1 MIGIGAVLTLVFATV
16 AGVAIERK
24 RRSSAKPSTPT
35 PREVEQS
42 RPASNAASGG
52 DRSPSDAPQ
61 IANEGDRLP
70 SDAPQMANEGD
81 RLPSNAGSPRS
92 MVQTSEFE
100 ASAPPSAAPSD
111 AVESDGNSTL
121 VLSPCRSDARGSGDG
136 STLVHSPHSS
146 DESESRDDSA
156 RVDSPDPP
164 DPPTRNPR
172 VLRGGL
178 DGGGSQMVLDVP
190 VKGWSPV
197 AAQLLDQRPNG
208 VLTVEGVEVHVRRSR
223 DGGVRLHAPRRASL
237 VLDRE
242 RARLVMP
249 QAAVERVGVSAWLD
263 RWPEWASRILLGLR
277 GLSRDELHAAGW
289 QGRCC
294 DVHVDVTGIELDDA
308 WMVQL
313 EAWAGRSTRR
323 RPHPDAYHGGRLTG
337 AWIGAKV
344 GTSRG
349 RATAT
354 SLHWYNKSLQQAESA
369 EPSEALLREYAEL
382 GHDETIDGPVWRFE
396 FHLAEDALRL
406 VDEQSRVWDFRDPAT
421 WASTE
426 AVAVAWAYA
435 TTVIRLTDP
444 DDPREARRRRLH
456 PLWELLR
463 SAAPSSVSSG
473 GLKQARSTVELERS
487 VRKERAEARVGRALG
502 QLAGVVGAAHTP
514 DDAGRFAVGVVPQ
527 IVQRNDWS
535 AHVAAGRV
543 DNEDLRELERL
554 AAESESESVVDD
566 A

>member
-1 MIGIGAVLTLVFATV
+1 MIGIGAVLTLVIATV
-16 AGVAIERK
+16 AGMAIERK
-24 RRSSAKPSTPT
+24 RRSTGSPSAPN
-35 PREVEQS
+35 PRGAEQS
-42 RPASNAASGG
+42 RLPSDSPQMASKG

-61 IANEGDRLP
+61 MASSGDRLP
-70 SDAPQMANEGD
+70 SDSPQMASRGD
-81 RLPSNAGSPRS
+81 RSPSDAGSPRF
-92 MVQTSEFE
+92 MVQTPGFE
-100 ASAPPSAAPSD
+100 VSAPPSGVPSD
-111 AVESDGNSTL
+111 AG
-121 VLSPCRSDARGSGDG
+121 GS
-136 STLVHSPHSS
+136 
-146 DESESRDDSA
+146 ENDSA
-156 RVDSPDPP
+156 LDSALVDSTDPP
-164 DPPTRNPR
+164 DPPARTPR

-190 VKGWSPV
+190 ATGWSVV

-208 VLTVEGVEVHVRRSR
+208 VLTVEGVEVHVRRSK

-249 QAAVERVGVSAWLD
+249 QAAVERVGVAAWLD
-263 RWPEWASRILLGLR
+263 RWPGWASRILLGLR
-277 GLSRDELHAAGW
+277 DLSRDELHAAGW

-294 DVHVDVTGIELDDA
+294 DVHVDVTGIDLDDA

-323 RPHPDAYHGGRLTG
+323 RPHPDAYHAGRLTG

-382 GHDETIDGPVWRFE
+382 GHDQVVDGPVWRFE

-406 VDEQSRVWDFRDPAT
+406 VDEQGRVWDFRDPAT
-421 WASTE
+421 WASDE

-444 DDPREARRRRLH
+444 ADPREPRRRRLH

-463 SAAPSSVSSG
+463 SAAPASVTSG

-502 QLAGVVGAAHTP
+502 QLAGVVGAAQTP
-514 DDAGRFAVGVVPQ
+514 EEAGQFAIGVVPQ
-527 IVQRNDWS
+527 IVERDDWS

-543 DNEDLRELERL
+543 DNEDLRELEHF
-554 AAESESESVVDD
+554 AAQSEVDD